1 MFAVKI
7 GVYGGTFDPPHMG
20 HLEAARA
27 AMDILGLDKILFVP
41 AAVPPHKVL
50 PPEAASAEDRFAM
63 AALMA
68 DGVTLLTG
76 RPGCA
81 LADPMELHRR
91 GKSYTADTLA
101 QVRERYPNDELWLL
115 MGTDMFLT
123 LQTWHQPERV
133 LSLAGVA
140 AFARTESDSGEM
152 MEIQGTWLRETYG
165 AQVTI
170 IQLPKIT
177 DVSSTRL
184 RALLQKDR
192 PRARELLWCQVYGYL
207 LREGLYGVDADLKH
221 LDDADLRRCSWSMV
235 KAKRIPHIRGC
246 EEEAVKL
253 ARRWGA
259 DPEQARRAGILHD
272 CTKYLDLSA
281 QLKLCDEYGILLDD
295 LEKKTVKLLHAK
307 TGAAIARH
315 VFGADDEVCRAI
327 NWHTTGRADMGLLER
342 VLYMADYIE
351 PSREEFPE
359 LEELKQLAYSNLDA
373 ALLLGC
379 QLTIADMEARG
390 MPVHIHTLQA
400 RDWLKGR
407 NP

>member
-1 MFAVKI
+1 MKI

-27 AMDILGLDKILFVP
+27 AMGILGLDKMLFVP

-50 PPEAASAEDRFAM
+50 PPEGASAEDRLAM
-63 AALMA
+63 TALMA
-68 DGVTLLTG
+68 DGMTLLTG
-76 RPGCA
+76 KPGCA
-81 LADPMELHRR
+81 LADPLELRR
-91 GKSYTADTLA
+91 QGKSYTADTLA

-123 LQTWHQPERV
+123 LQTWHQPERI
-133 LSLAGVA
+133 LSLARVA

-152 MEIQGTWLRETYG
+152 MGIQAAFLREKYG
-165 AQVTI
+165 AKIAI

-177 DVSSTRL
+177 DVSSTWL
-184 RALLQKDR
+184 RSLLQKDR
-192 PRARELLWCQVYGYL
+192 PGARELLWCQVYGYL
-207 LREGLYGVDADLKH
+207 LCRGLYGLDVDLKR

-246 EEEAVKL
+246 EGEAVKL
-253 ARRWGA
+253 AQRWGA
-259 DPEQARRAGILHD
+259 DPELARRAGILHD
-272 CTKYLDLSA
+272 CTKYLDLTA

-315 VFGADDEVCRAI
+315 VFGAGDEVYQAI
-327 NWHTTGRADMGLLER
+327 YWHTTGRANMGLLEK
-342 VLYMADYIE
+342 VLYLADYIE
-351 PSREEFPE
+351 PSREDFPE
-359 LEELKQLAYSNLDA
+359 LEELKRLAYEDLDA

-379 QLTIADMEARG
+379 QVAVADMEGRG
-390 MPVHIHTLQA
+390 MPVHTNTLQA